1 MSSTQTLMIAI
12 AFTLPLDITGP
23 ASGYLLIIFGFLALL
38 VVDLLIALVEGVTL
52 TLLSW
57 NPFRQSLTISLI
69 MNLISGLING
79 ILLILLQR
87 TPLIWL
93 PVSFVISLLIEV
105 FVLTYF
111 KRQAIRQNSIF
122 VLLANLASYIL
133 LILPAYYFGIHP

>member
-1 MSSTQTLMIAI
+1 MIAI
-12 AFTLPLDITGP
+12 AYTLPLDITGP

-38 VVDLLIALVEGVTL
+38 VVDLLIALIEGVTL

-69 MNLISGLING
+69 MNLISGIING

-111 KRQAIRQNSIF
+111 KRQAVRQNSIF

>member
-1 MSSTQTLMIAI
+1 MPTNL
-12 AFTLPLDITGP
+12 LLDITGP
-23 ASGYLLIIFGFLALL
+23 AAPYLLVVFGFLALL

-57 NPFRQSLTISLI
+57 NPFRTSLTVSLI
-69 MNLISGLING
+69 MNIISGVING

-93 PVSFVISLLIEV
+93 PVSFVLSLLIE
-105 FVLTYF
+105 FFILTYF
-111 KRQAIRQNSIF
+111 KRDALRQNSLF

-133 LILPAYYFGIHP
+133 LILPAFYFGTHP

>member
-1 MSSTQTLMIAI
+1 MPTTL
-12 AFTLPLDITGP
+12 LLDITGP
-23 ASGYLLIIFGFLALL
+23 AAPYLLVVFGFLALL

-57 NPFRQSLTISLI
+57 NPFRTSLTVSLI
-69 MNLISGLING
+69 MNIISGVING

-93 PVSFVISLLIEV
+93 PVSFVLSLLIE
-105 FVLTYF
+105 FFILTYF
-111 KRQAIRQNSIF
+111 KRDALRQNSLF

-133 LILPAYYFGIHP
+133 LILPAFYFGTHP